1 MHIGFTV
8 EENTLKER
16 VRKFAEEKLLPIADE
31 VDESYDV
38 SWDMIKLIRDEGL
51 LRLWVPEKYGGLGL
65 KTVNVC
71 IVREELSRICIH
83 ADVFFAVQGMA
94 IQPIPFYGTEEQR
107 QKYLPYVVKGE
118 KLFSFCLTEPEA
130 GSDAAGIK
138 TTATAAGDYY
148 ILNGTKRFISS
159 VDETDIFIVCAKTDP
174 SQRSKGITTFIVE
187 RPQEGIESKKMKIL
201 YPTPDGEIIFKNCR
215 VPKQN
220 ILGELGKGLKVA
232 LANLD
237 RLRQSVGAAAV
248 GMGQRALDEALA
260 YAKKRI
266 AFGKSISEFQAIQFK
281 LADMATQL
289 EASRLLV
296 YEAAAR
302 ADLGDEQIAKLASMA
317 KVFATEALQYIVD
330 EALQIHGGI
339 GLAKGMIV
347 ERLYRAAKSLL
358 IYEGT
363 SEIQRIVIARRLLQ
377 AG

>member
-1 MHIGFTV
+1 
-8 EENTLKER
+8 
-16 VRKFAEEKLLPIADE
+16 
-31 VDESYDV
+31 
-38 SWDMIKLIRDEGL
+38 
-51 LRLWVPEKYGGLGL
+51 
-65 KTVNVC
+65 
-71 IVREELSRICIH
+71 
-83 ADVFFAVQGMA
+83 
-94 IQPIPFYGTEEQR
+94 
-107 QKYLPYVVKGE
+107 
-118 KLFSFCLTEPEA
+118 
-130 GSDAAGIK
+130 
-138 TTATAAGDYY
+138 
-148 ILNGTKRFISS
+148 
-159 VDETDIFIVCAKTDP
+159 
-174 SQRSKGITTFIVE
+174 
-187 RPQEGIESKKMKIL
+187 
-201 YPTPDGEIIFKNCR
+201 
-215 VPKQN
+215 
-220 ILGELGKGLKVA
+220 
-232 LANLD
+232 
-237 RLRQSVGAAAV
+237 
-248 GMGQRALDEALA
+248 LDEALA

-266 AFGKSISEFQAIQFK
+266 AFGKPISEFQAIQFK